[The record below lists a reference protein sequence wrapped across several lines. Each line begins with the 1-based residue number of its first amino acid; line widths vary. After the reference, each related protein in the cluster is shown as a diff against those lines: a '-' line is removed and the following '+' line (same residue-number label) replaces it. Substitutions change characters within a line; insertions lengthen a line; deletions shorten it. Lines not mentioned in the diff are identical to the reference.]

1 MKLTYN
7 KTEKLKSK
15 KEIEALFLKGK
26 SVSAWPLRLVYLKN
40 EKTNKVGVSV
50 SKRNFK
56 LAVDRIKIKRLLRE
70 AYRLNKTFLKDN
82 NIEGFSFM
90 ILYNNKEMPDFN
102 LINSKVKTLFTK
114 FNDQNSKVK
123 E

>member
-50 SKRNFK
+50 SERNFK
-56 LAVDRIKIKRLLRE
+56 LAVDRIRIKRLLRE

>member
-56 LAVDRIKIKRLLRE
+56 LAVDRIRIKRLLRE